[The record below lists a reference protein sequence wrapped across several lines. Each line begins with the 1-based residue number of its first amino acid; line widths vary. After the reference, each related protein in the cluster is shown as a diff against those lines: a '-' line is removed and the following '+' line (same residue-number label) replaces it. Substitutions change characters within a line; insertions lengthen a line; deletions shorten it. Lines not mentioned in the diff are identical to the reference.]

1 MRMISVDWRPLC
13 FASQIIFFYWL
24 RLRDF
29 PRQAIVPTLDQ
40 LLVHSQCPEQSR
52 GREYTELFV
61 RKMVKCLC
69 PALTIADSGPAL
81 WQVTA
86 GDDRVRAGWQ
96 LLQIHVRTEYTE
108 EV

>member
-1 MRMISVDWRPLC
+1 MHLKS
-13 FASQIIFFYWL
+13 SFFTGC
-24 RLRDF
+24 DCATF
-29 PRQAIVPTLDQ
+29 PDKRIVPTLDQ
-40 LLVHSQCPEQSR
+40 LLVHSQCPEQSS